1 MASAT
6 KRTCKIT
13 NKRGERCAA
22 HAVERGLCVVHG
34 GRVDPAAI
42 GRKGG
47 KVRPLT
53 RLRERADD
61 DLREQAREVL
71 SQALRGENVEK
82 PQLDAAR
89 SLFSYR
95 AGSPP
100 ARQADGEY
108 ARERMPDGSRPVSL
122 GDVLEFAMRANE
134 STRATA
140 EAWIAQAQN
149 AAPRKVSEESRS
161 G

>member
-1 MASAT
+1 
-6 KRTCKIT
+6 
-13 NKRGERCAA
+13 
-22 HAVERGLCVVHG
+22 
-34 GRVDPAAI
+34 
-42 GRKGG
+42 
-47 KVRPLT
+47 VRPLT